1 MSTIQNKNLLFIND
15 IKLYDTRSYCNSIIL
30 LKVHVRAVTYCTEI
44 VIHEGRMQLDAIL
57 IKSARKVEHSQ
68 LQITSRKQSQY
79 ERVLDL
85 TTFLILYS
93 IERILDFFNNMF
105 YKMSSLISEFRSC
118 LFFNLALT
126 LS

>member
-30 LKVHVRAVTYCTEI
+30 LKVHVRAVAYCTEN

-79 ERVLDL
+79 
-85 TTFLILYS
+85 
-93 IERILDFFNNMF
+93 
-105 YKMSSLISEFRSC
+105 
-118 LFFNLALT
+118 
-126 LS
+126 